1 MKRKAMHR
9 IREVRLC
16 QGLSLEYVSRQ
27 MNVSLGTAKFQETET
42 SDLSLSKLYLWQRVL
57 QVPVE
62 ELLIECGADLSP
74 LVLERARM
82 VKLMKT
88 ATTIA
93 EKATKAPMRRL
104 AENLVNQLREM
115 MPTLD
120 TVSPWHEVGKR
131 RSREE
136 FGRIVERT
144 VSDDL
149 LGPHTL

>member
-1 MKRKAMHR
+1 M
-9 IREVRLC
+9 
-16 QGLSLEYVSRQ
+16 
-27 MNVSLGTAKFQETET
+27 
-42 SDLSLSKLYLWQRVL
+42 
-57 QVPVE
+57 
-62 ELLIECGADLSP
+62 DLSP
-74 LVLERARM
+74 LVLQRARM

-131 RSREE
+131 RTSAEY
-136 FGRIVERT
+136 GRILERT

-149 LGPHTL
+149 LEPPTL

>member
-1 MKRKAMHR
+1 MHR

-27 MNVSLGTAKFQETET
+27 MNVSLGTAKSQETET
-42 SDLSLSKLYLWQRVL
+42 SDLSLSELYVWQRVL
-57 QVPVE
+57 RVPVE
-62 ELLIECGADLSP
+62 ELLVECGADLSP
-74 LVLERARM
+74 MVLERARM

-93 EKATKAPMRRL
+93 EKAKTAPMRRL

-131 RSREE
+131 RTGAEY
-136 FGRIVERT
+136 GRILERT

-149 LGPHTL
+149 LEPPTL

>member
-1 MKRKAMHR
+1 MHR

-27 MNVSLGTAKFQETET
+27 MNVSLGTAKSQETET
-42 SDLSLSKLYLWQRVL
+42 SDLSLSELYVWQRVL
-57 QVPVE
+57 RVPVE
-62 ELLIECGADLSP
+62 ELLVECGADLSP
-74 LVLERARM
+74 MVLERARM

-93 EKATKAPMRRL
+93 EKAKTAPMRRL

-131 RSREE
+131 RTSEE
-136 FGRIVERT
+136 YGRMVERT

-149 LGPHTL
+149 LGPPTL